1 MSDVNIL
8 IKQKNGEGWDNLY
21 PKTKATQVVTNSG
34 DTAEQH
40 MADTTKHITSSER
53 SNWNAKATT
62 QYVIDKITELVNSAP
77 STLNTLNE
85 LAEALGNDPNY
96 ATTITNLLAEK
107 FDKSNVDTNT
117 SLGVS
122 NTKVPSQKAV
132 KTFIDNQ
139 LSSAGYGDMMKATY
153 DSNNDGKIDIANFA
167 ETSAIKTGNTLPTAA
182 KAGEVFFQTI

>member
-1 MSDVNIL
+1 MSDVNII
-8 IKQKNGEGWDNLY
+8 IKQKNGEDWDNLY
-21 PKTKATQVVTNSG
+21 PKTKATQVVANSG

-40 MADTTKHITSSER
+40 MVDTTKHITNSER
-53 SNWNAKATT
+53 SNWDAKATT

-107 FDKSNVDTNT
+107 FDRSNVDINT

-132 KTFIDNQ
+132 KTFVNNQ

-153 DSNNDGKIDIANFA
+153 DSNNDGKTDVANFA
-167 ETSAIKTGNTLPTAA
+167 ETSAIKTGNTLPTVA